1 MKRVLT
7 LILAL
12 AFLILPFSAL
22 AATPTAARTDSIT
35 VRMPETDYKAFAN
48 AYCKKYG
55 YKYTESYA
63 KAFKYALSAL
73 PEDYSKVDKS
83 LPANLYQ
90 HPYSTWADAKSIAN
104 YKKNFKTNAQ
114 LIKAIGAK
122 DVALIMKAAKG
133 YEILETN
140 IDYSR
145 IDENA
150 FKSAIFYYLPT
161 SDEKSSYVD
170 NIIKEA
176 KDYKVIKQGAFITD
190 PSLVYQAAD
199 GMYRVRGRVVLKYNQ
214 ASKDFFEDGIKA
226 DTWYYFDIE
235 FCMVKNSS
243 KVKGKYEH
251 GKYEHGKYVL
261 DSWIAISN
269 GWNKA
274 NSSLV
279 ALAMKH
285 MA

>member
-12 AFLILPFSAL
+12 AFLLLPFSAL
-22 AATPTAARTDSIT
+22 ATTTIASTESTT
-35 VRMPETDYKAFAN
+35 VRMPETDYRAFAK

-55 YKYTESYA
+55 YTYTENYA

-73 PEDYSKVDKS
+73 PEDYSKVVKS

-90 HPYSTWADAKSIAN
+90 HPYNTWADAKSTAN
-104 YKKNFKTNAQ
+104 YKKNFKTNVQ
-114 LIKAIGAK
+114 LISALGAK
-122 DVALIMKAAKG
+122 EVGLIMQGAKG
-133 YEILETN
+133 YYLLELN
-140 IDYSR
+140 LDYTKM
-145 IDENA
+145 DEKLFREN
-150 FKSAIFYYLPT
+150 IFYYLPT

-170 NIIKEA
+170 DMIQEA
-176 KDYKVIKQGAFITD
+176 KDYELVKQGAFITD

-199 GMYRVRGRVVLKYNQ
+199 GKYRVRGRVVMRY
-214 ASKDFFEDGIKA
+214 AHATSDFFEDGINA
-226 DTWYYFDIE
+226 NTWYYFDIE
-235 FCMVKNSS
+235 MLMVKNSA
-243 KVKGKYEH
+243 KVK

-261 DSWIAISN
+261 DSWVLISN

-279 ALAMKH
+279 SLAKKY